1 MFELRGPEGQGPVTD
16 IRLAGLLR
24 RLVGLL
30 LRLAGLL
37 ALCWL
42 GLFLNCVGFGLASW
56 TGTKG

>member
-1 MFELRGPEGQGPVTD
+1 MFELHGPEGQGPVTD
-16 IRLAGLLR
+16 IRLA
-24 RLVGLL
+24 GLL